1 MSAPKSAQAL
11 PAQTPNSNSPIS
23 LGTIELVGNEL
34 TVTQNPGSGYTVT
47 GQLQLFS
54 YVTPAWRYLF
64 GTFAQT
70 SSAVD
75 PNFSLTAG
83 GAYSQTQMQ
92 QLADQ
97 VALLSAQ
104 LGRGTQ

>member
-1 MSAPKSAQAL
+1 MSAPKSAQQL
-11 PAQTPNSNSPIS
+11 PAQTPNSNAPIS
-23 LGTIELVGNEL
+23 LGTIDLVGNEL
-34 TVTQNPGSGYTVT
+34 TVTQNPGTGFTVT

-54 YVTPAWRYLF
+54 YVTAAWRYLF

-75 PNFSLTAG
+75 PTFSLTADVG
-83 GAYSQTQMQ
+83 CSQAQMQ

-97 VALLSAQ
+97 VALLSKQ
-104 LGRGTQ
+104 LGRST